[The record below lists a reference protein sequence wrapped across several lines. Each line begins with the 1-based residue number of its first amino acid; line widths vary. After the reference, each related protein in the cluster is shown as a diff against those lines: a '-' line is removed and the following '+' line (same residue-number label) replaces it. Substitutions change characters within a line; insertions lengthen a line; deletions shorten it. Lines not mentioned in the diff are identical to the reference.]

1 MTEATKAIQEFV
13 NRSTENVAVK
23 YFALLLSFIYTTVES
38 LIGPVL
44 YNPIF
49 KIMCSLLAMT
59 TILGTASALKNKEK
73 LSRAKILGVLK
84 RLTYVACCVF
94 VGIQLEGTPMHL
106 IGVPLA
112 NLIYTI
118 LICQES
124 SRAMKAIS
132 RFYDDSTMDHVAE
145 IVDKQE
151 IELKEKKRQLD

>member
-1 MTEATKAIQEFV
+1 MLEATKAVQEFV
-13 NRSTENVAVK
+13 NRSTESVAVK

-49 KIMCSLLAMT
+49 KILCSLLAMT
-59 TILGTASALKNKEK
+59 TLLGTAAALKNKEK
-73 LSRAKILGVLK
+73 LSKCKILGVLK
-84 RLTYVACCVF
+84 RLTYVACCIF

-106 IGVPLA
+106 VGVPLA

-132 RFYDDSTMDHVAE
+132 RFYDDSTMNHVAG
-145 IVDKQE
+145 IVDQQE
-151 IELKEKKRQLD
+151 SELKEKRDS